1 MPLGL
6 YGKIKESKLLL
17 RAKTTGLL
25 QIRDIT
31 NEQAE
36 NTKLNQ
42 QEMSQGVVLLK
53 SKPQRLVL
61 ELTNACNLRCIM
73 CGRDE
78 ANFSLTTFDIEILKN
93 LAPLLNE
100 VEEVTLFGWGEPTL
114 HPQFEEILAFLDNYP
129 VKKYFVTNGMRLD
142 KIKEALF
149 KYHVDIMAISL
160 DGAKSETNDN
170 IRINSDLNFIV
181 KELKDI
187 VRIKKENGLKYPYMN
202 FVMTLFDRNV
212 EELPDLVKLASEIGL
227 EEVKGVYLTVFSDN
241 LLNESLYNKKD
252 KVKRIFSEA
261 EKLGE
266 KLGIKIK
273 LPYIQGEDIAGNNNH
288 KNCFTAWR
296 DFFIGS
302 DGYIRPCQSNSV
314 KFFKFDK
321 NMTFEEMWNS
331 QKYQDFRMKVNTEN
345 MCEECKR
352 CYQSSHANWNNKS
365 SFIQV
370 GEEFAPTWEK

>member
-1 MPLGL
+1 M
-6 YGKIKESKLLL
+6 LL

-25 QIRDIT
+25 QVRELTDKQK
-31 NEQAE
+31 N

-42 QEMSQGVVLLK
+42 TEMIECKTILK

-78 ANFSLTTFDIEILKN
+78 ANFSLTTFDIEILKS
-93 LAPLLNE
+93 LAPILDE

-114 HPQFEEILAFLDNYP
+114 HPHFEEILAFLDKYP

-160 DGAKSETNDN
+160 DGAKAETNN
-170 IRINSDLNFIV
+170 SIRINSDLDFIV

-187 VRIKKENGLKYPYMN
+187 VRIKKEKKLNYPYMN
-202 FVMTLFDRNV
+202 FVMTMFDRNI
-212 EELPDLVKLASEIGL
+212 EELPDLVKLAAEIGL
-227 EEVKGVYLTVFSDN
+227 DEVKGVYLTVFSQN
-241 LLNESLYNKKD
+241 LLEETLYNKKD
-252 KVKRIFSEA
+252 KVKTIFEKA

-266 KLGIKIK
+266 ELGVKIK
-273 LPYIQGEDIAGNNNH
+273 LPYYQGEDIAGDKAH
-288 KNCFTAWR
+288 KDCFTAWR
-296 DFFIGS
+296 DFFVGS
-302 DGYIRPCQSNSV
+302 DGYIRPCQSNAE
-314 KFFKFDK
+314 KFFKYDK
-321 NMTFEEMWNS
+321 LSAFEKMWNS
-331 QKYQDFRMKVNTEN
+331 QEYQDFRAKVNSDK
-345 MCEECKR
+345 MCDECKR
-352 CYQSSHANWNNKS
+352 CYQSSHANWNKKS
-365 SFIQV
+365 SFIQL